1 MKLCLAFVNVKTGAM
16 TTIQGF
22 VSGKVQGV
30 GFRRFLQ
37 KRAEALTLV
46 GWTRNLLDGRVEFLV
61 QGPRAVVDEYLDQ
74 VRKGNAFSHVENVV
88 TEEIEAI
95 AAWSFEIHPD
105 EE

>member
-1 MKLCLAFVNVKTGAM
+1 M
-16 TTIQGF
+16 TTIHGF

-46 GWTRNLLDGRVEFLV
+46 GWARNLLDGRVEFLI
-61 QGPRAVVDEYLDQ
+61 QGPRAVVDEFLAQ
-74 VRKGNAFSHVENVV
+74 VRKGSAFSRVDEVE
-88 TEEIEAI
+88 TAEIEAV
-95 AAWSFEIHPD
+95 AAWAFEIHPD

>member
-1 MKLCLAFVNVKTGAM
+1 M
-16 TTIQGF
+16 TTIHGF

-46 GWTRNLLDGRVEFLV
+46 GWTRNLLDGRVEFLI
-61 QGPRAVVDEYLDQ
+61 QGPRAVVDEFLAQ
-74 VRKGNAFSHVENVV
+74 VRKGSTFSRVDEVE
-88 TEEIEAI
+88 TAEIEAV
-95 AAWSFEIHPD
+95 AAWAFEIHPD